1 MPYNIPAAFPA
12 ESGFVPPLAGGA
24 VAVKYAP
31 LTYTWVAGAT
41 LFYLPKGAVVVD
53 AMVRITTLFNA
64 AGNDL
69 LELGLATDADAFT
82 DALTLAATGTFRYGI
97 TNFVGTGLL
106 TTPLAARTAV
116 TATYTQ
122 TSTAATTGAAVIAL
136 HYIIV

>member
-1 MPYNIPAAFPA
+1 MPYNIPVAFPA
-12 ESGFVPPLAGGA
+12 ESGFVPPAAGGA

-31 LTYTWVAGAT
+31 ITYAWTTGT

-69 LELGLATDADAFT
+69 LEFGLATDADAFT
-82 DALTLAATGTFRYGI
+82 DALTLAATGTLRYGI
-97 TNFVGTGLL
+97 TNFIGAGLL
-106 TTPLAARTAV
+106 TTPLTARTAV

-122 TSTAATTGAAVIAL
+122 TSTAATTGAAIL
-136 HYIIV
+136 SLSYIIV